1 MMKMMMV
8 VVDASHLILVGVG
21 QMGDQS
27 LPTPVSNV
35 EEGGHEYLEP
45 GGHQVKKKKNNCQ
58 SDLVC
63 RSTKGQRV
71 KKGMVEVA
79 TPLEETVGSWR
90 VYR

>member
-21 QMGDQS
+21 KVGDQS

-45 GGHQVKKKKNNCQ
+45 GGHQVKKKNKIASHTWCADQ
-58 SDLVC
+58 LRD
-63 RSTKGQRV
+63 RG
-71 KKGMVEVA
+71 
-79 TPLEETVGSWR
+79 
-90 VYR
+90 